1 MFIFSKAT
9 INFRIKLALLL
20 SGVVFFCKISSAQV
34 AVGKEMKT
42 IKSEFEKQKDA
53 ELQPSS
59 NKNYLSYK
67 FNSNFILAVTCQGN
81 KKGICTKQTVY
92 LLPKFSSMV
101 RQMMLSFGRKVN
113 DSLYVKA
120 DKEVKYSMQ
129 FQEGEKLLV
138 CLISLLSDK
147 EYDAFLKPKN

>member
-1 MFIFSKAT
+1 MKKLFPFI
-9 INFRIKLALLL
+9 LLL
-20 SGVVFFCKISSAQV
+20 IMIRSASAQV
-34 AVGKEMKT
+34 AVGKEMKW

-92 LLPKFSSMV
+92 MLPKFSPMV
-101 RQMMLSFGRKVN
+101 KQMMLSFGTKIN
-113 DSLYVKA
+113 DSLYVKS

-147 EYDAFLKPKN
+147 EFDALAKPKD

>member
-1 MFIFSKAT
+1 MKKLFPFI
-9 INFRIKLALLL
+9 LLL
-20 SGVVFFCKISSAQV
+20 IMIRSASAQV
-34 AVGKEMKT
+34 AVGKEMKW
-42 IKSEFEKQKDA
+42 IKSEFEKSKDA

-92 LLPKFSSMV
+92 MLPKFSTMV
-101 RQMMLSFGRKVN
+101 KQMMLSFGTKIN
-113 DSLYVKA
+113 DSLYVKS

-129 FQEGEKLLV
+129 FQEGDKLLV

-147 EYDAFLKPKN
+147 EFDALAKPKD